1 MSGRGKASVV
11 VKAPAAAEVPPAVA
25 EEPKAKAPEAM
36 DPAVLANALAAA
48 MFEILSL
55 RKELDEIRKQQTE
68 PVKPKKKS
76 SSKPGLSEEELKK
89 VRSEN
94 GKRLAAWRKA
104 QKEAKSASDNESKKS
119 ESDSEQNSTK
129 SELEEMD

>member
-11 VKAPAAAEVPPAVA
+11 VKAPVAAEVPPAVA

-55 RKELDEIRKQQTE
+55 RKELDEIRKQQLAE

-76 SSKPGLSEEELKK
+76 SSKPGLSEEDLKK

-94 GKRLAAWRKA
+94 GKRLAAWRKQ
-104 QKEAKSASDNESKKS
+104 QKEAKGASEAESK
-119 ESDSEQNSTK
+119 SDSEQNSTK
-129 SELEEMD
+129 SDQE